1 MQKKRQKRKKTEQR
15 SNEWQQFCRPREVS
29 KIKMQGVRNAVSG
42 SHDRRPKKMF
52 QRTSISE

>member
-29 KIKMQGVRNAVSG
+29 KIKMQSEKVE
-42 SHDRRPKKMF
+42 HRPGE
-52 QRTSISE
+52 R